1 MTQTWS
7 YIQFV
12 RMSVAQ
18 HRMNYFR
25 SQKARSQRVLP
36 DLIFFSIYKAYIEIW
51 REKKPKGLVLA
62 AP

>member
-1 MTQTWS
+1 
-7 YIQFV
+7 
-12 RMSVAQ
+12 MSVAQ